1 MGLSVQ
7 GEQAMVEMND
17 YTPGT
22 PSWVDVST
30 PDIAATKAFY
40 GGLFGWEATS
50 HPEMGGYTNFTT
62 NGKLVCGAAPFM
74 SPDQHPAWGMYI
86 CVSDTDA
93 TAQAARDNG
102 GQVVF
107 SPVDVMA
114 LGRMAICQDPTG
126 AFFGL
131 WQPGEHKGAQIVNEP
146 GSFVWNELDTRDMEA
161 AKAFYT
167 KVFPWTAKTNGE
179 GGDAYTEWQL
189 DGRSIAGGM
198 VINESFPPDVP
209 PNWLT
214 YFAVADSDATVA
226 KAKELGGNVMM
237 AGMETEQGRV
247 AIIADPHGAVF
258 ATIQMKQ

>member
-1 MGLSVQ
+1 
-7 GEQAMVEMND
+7 MVEMTE

-30 PDIAATKAFY
+30 PDMEATKAFY
-40 GGLFGWEATS
+40 GALFGWEAMS
-50 HPEMGGYTNFTT
+50 FPEMGGYANFTAK
-62 NGKLVCGAAPFM
+62 GKLVCGAAPTM
-74 SPDQHPAWGMYI
+74 SPDQQPAWGTYVS
-86 CVSDTDA
+86 VSDADA
-93 TAQAARDNG
+93 TAQAVRDNG
-102 GQVVF
+102 GQVAM
-107 SPVDVMA
+107 PPMDVME

-126 AFFGL
+126 AFFGV
-131 WQPGEHKGAQIVNEP
+131 WQPGQHKGAQLVNEP
-146 GSFVWNELDTRDMEA
+146 GSFCWNQLDTRDMET

-167 KVFPWTAKTNGE
+167 KVFPWTAKTNGD
-179 GGDAYTEWQL
+179 GAYTEWQL

-226 KAKELGGNVMM
+226 KTKELGGTVIMS
-237 AGMETEQGRV
+237 GMDNDQGRV
-247 AIIADPHGAVF
+247 AVIADPHGAVF